1 MIEEQKKNTK
11 SIKEIIAKY
20 KNKNFII
27 SENPTITQQ
36 DFTSKNF
43 FGIQPK
49 KLHDESKLIKS
60 SFKIDQDVKSE
71 FNHDGKS
78 EYSSFNIKHENFLPT
93 KIVNKQESIQIP
105 SKANIP
111 TNGPDANIN
120 HIHLDTSGNSFEML
134 NMVKKA
140 MNNNSNFNDIN
151 KINLNNIQLKD
162 THIKYA
168 GNY

>member
-11 SIKEIIAKY
+11 TIKEIIAKY

-36 DFTSKNF
+36 DFTSKNI

-49 KLHDESKLIKS
+49 KLNDETKIYKS
-60 SFKIDQDVKSE
+60 SFKIDQETKSEVNREVKS
-71 FNHDGKS
+71 D
-78 EYSSFNIKHENFLPT
+78 YSSFNIKHENFLPT

-140 MNNNSNFNDIN
+140 MNNNSNLNDIN
-151 KINLNNIQLKD
+151 KINLNNLHLKD
-162 THIKYA
+162 TFVKY
-168 GNY
+168 GGKK